1 LVEIHFNGLNSHL
14 FNKLKNKKIIMADE
28 EKKIEE
34 QDIAENEDGENESEN
49 EAFGKSELNCRFYG
63 NEFPEVED
71 LVMVSFANMF

>member
-1 LVEIHFNGLNSHL
+1 
-14 FNKLKNKKIIMADE
+14 MADE
-28 EKKIEE
+28 EKKIDS

-71 LVMVSFANMF
+71 LVMVSLSIEF

>member
-1 LVEIHFNGLNSHL
+1 
-14 FNKLKNKKIIMADE
+14 MADE

-34 QDIAENEDGENESEN
+34 QDIDENEDGENESEN
-49 EAFGKSELNCRFYG
+49 EAFGKSELNCRFYM

>member
-1 LVEIHFNGLNSHL
+1 
-14 FNKLKNKKIIMADE
+14 MADE
-28 EKKIEE
+28 ENKIDT

-71 LVMVSFANMF
+71 LVMVS

>member
-1 LVEIHFNGLNSHL
+1 
-14 FNKLKNKKIIMADE
+14 MADE

-34 QDIAENEDGENESEN
+34 QDIGENEDGENESEN
-49 EAFGKSELNCRFYG
+49 EAFGKSELNCRFYM

>member
-1 LVEIHFNGLNSHL
+1 
-14 FNKLKNKKIIMADE
+14 MADE

-63 NEFPEVED
+63 NEFQEVED
-71 LVMVSFANMF
+71 LVMVSIANMF

>member
-1 LVEIHFNGLNSHL
+1 
-14 FNKLKNKKIIMADE
+14 MADE

-71 LVMVSFANMF
+71 LVMASFANMF